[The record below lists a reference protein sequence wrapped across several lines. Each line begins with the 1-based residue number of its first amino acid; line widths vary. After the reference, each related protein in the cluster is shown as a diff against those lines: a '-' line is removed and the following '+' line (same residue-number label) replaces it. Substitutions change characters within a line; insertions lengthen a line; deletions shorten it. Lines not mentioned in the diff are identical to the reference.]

1 MKKIVDDLRLVYK
14 CCDLYYT
21 DQMTQQDICDSLGLS
36 RATVSRMLKIGREQ
50 GIVRIEVI
58 NPIDF
63 DYGKMEKDL
72 ERKYGLKEVIIV
84 DNQPLDTQED
94 KIQRLSETSFDYLS
108 HLFKDGDTIG
118 VAMGST
124 LYHVANVKKKYEF
137 DKQFLFVPMFGGIS
151 QMKVGKVNV
160 QANQIAADFAQKFG
174 GRYVQFLAPAVFCNE
189 EVMKGFLQEESV
201 NFIYDYFKKLNS
213 VIMGIGIP
221 DRNSTMVSAGYIKE
235 EQLESFVERGVV
247 GDIALR
253 YFNREGKTEPFRE
266 FNDKVASIPI
276 ETLKAVE
283 NRVGIGGGAQKA
295 DAIKGAIRAQFIN
308 ILITDVD
315 CAQRMLQ

>member
-50 GIVRIEVI
+50 GIVRIEVV
-58 NPIDF
+58 NPINF

-94 KIQRLSETSFDYLS
+94 MIQRLSEASFDYLS

-124 LYHVANVKKKYEF
+124 LYHVANVQKKYEF

-151 QMKVGKVNV
+151 QMKIGKMNV
-160 QANQIAADFAQKFG
+160 QANQVAAGFAQKFG
-174 GRYVQFLAPAVFCNE
+174 GRYVQFLAPAVFQNE
-189 EVMKGFLQEESV
+189 AVMKGFIQEESV
-201 NFIYDYFKKLNS
+201 NYIYDYFKKLDS

-221 DRNSTMVSAGYIKE
+221 ERTSTMVTAGYVKE
-235 EQLESFVERGVV
+235 EQMHEFVERGAV

-253 YFNREGKTEPFRE
+253 FFNQEGKIEPFRE

-276 ETLKAVE
+276 DQLKKVN
-283 NRVGIGGGAQKA
+283 NRVGIGGGAKKA
-295 DAIKGAIRAQFIN
+295 DAIRGAIRGQFIN
-308 ILITDVD
+308 ILITDAE
-315 CAQRMLQ
+315 CAQKMLQ